1 MAQLIRIGNSQG
13 VRIPK
18 VLIQQAGLEEAELE
32 FLLVEEGLLI
42 KPVRLRPRQDWEKRI
57 REVMQQYGSEEID
70 NEWLDAS
77 LSDDSE
83 WEWQDEAV

>member
-1 MAQLIRIGNSQG
+1 MTQLIRIGNSQG

-18 VLIQQAGLEEAELE
+18 ALIQQAGLEEAELE
-32 FLLVEEGLLI
+32 FSLVEEGLLI
-42 KPVRLRPRQDWEKRI
+42 KPVRPRPRQDWEKRI

-70 NEWLDAS
+70 REWLDAP